1 MAKGFKKRKVA
12 KGDHEGLH
20 KKGSVAQSIS
30 TRQAVIYAYSQNS
43 FMRSEIISA
52 LFHAESEVE

>member
-20 KKGSVAQSIS
+20 KKGSVGPLALDQQSS
-30 TRQAVIYAYSQNS
+30 YAYSQNS
-43 FMRSEIISA
+43 FIRSEIISA
-52 LFHAESEVE
+52 LFYIESEVE

>member
-20 KKGSVAQSIS
+20 KKG
-30 TRQAVIYAYSQNS
+30 
-43 FMRSEIISA
+43 RSEIISA
-52 LFHAESEVE
+52 LFYVESEVG